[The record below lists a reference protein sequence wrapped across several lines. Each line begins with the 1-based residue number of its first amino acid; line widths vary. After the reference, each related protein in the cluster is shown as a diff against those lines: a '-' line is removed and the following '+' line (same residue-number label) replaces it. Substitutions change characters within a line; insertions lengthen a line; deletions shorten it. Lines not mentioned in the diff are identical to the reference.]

1 MSISSVGAYGANPAS
16 AALSFKV
23 GMPGQKQPGHRVE
36 GLADRGRIF
45 REFGVQVLDSDVRF
59 SRAELLVIEKV
70 LNDLKKKKKK
80 HLIGVREIVKNKS
93 VRVRLLKNALIHAG
107 GAYVA
112 EQKRIYLFDDLPSE
126 EIPEVLI
133 HEIGH
138 AVNHFNVSFARFMEF
153 IQDTGWSMTEMRKVF
168 FNDNRLYQFGVKPV
182 DVPKEKWDTV
192 WDRFSLNSLSK
203 EQDVF
208 GEILI
213 DLPRKTD
220 APWDKNPLEK
230 FAWSYEWFYNKNKA
244 FKKIAEKAYQE
255 KGDPSLIKAYEFMRN
270 EVFGDQ

>member
-1 MSISSVGAYGANPAS
+1 MSISAIGPYSTGAPS

-23 GMPGQKQPGHRVE
+23 GMPGQKQPTHTVE
-36 GLADRGRIF
+36 GMSDRGRIYKDH
-45 REFGVQVLDSDVRF
+45 GVKVLDSDVRF

-70 LNDLKKKKKK
+70 LNDLKKKKKQQ
-80 HLIGVREIVKNKS
+80 HLLGVKEIVKNKS
-93 VRVRLLKNALIHAG
+93 VRVRLLKNALVHAG

-112 EQKRIYLFDDLPSE
+112 EQKRVYLFDDLSPE

-138 AVNHFNVSFARFMEF
+138 AVNHFNLSFARFMEF
-153 IQDTGWSMTEMRKVF
+153 IQDTGWNMTEMRRVF
-168 FNDNRLYQFGVKPV
+168 FNDNKLYQFGIKPV
-182 DVPKEKWDTV
+182 EVPKEKWDSV

-213 DLPRKTD
+213 ELPKKSE

-244 FKKIAEKAYQE
+244 FKKIAEKAYRE
-255 KGDPSLIKAYEFMRN
+255 KGDPSLKKAYEFMQN
-270 EVFGDQ
+270 EVFEE

>member
-1 MSISSVGAYGANPAS
+1 MAISPIGSYSANAPS

-23 GMPGQKQPGHRVE
+23 GMPGHKQPTHTVE
-36 GLADRGRIF
+36 GMADRGRIF
-45 REFGVQVLDSDVRF
+45 KDYGIKVLDSDVRF

-70 LNDLKKKKKK
+70 LNDLKKKKKR

-112 EQKRIYLFDDLPSE
+112 EQKRVYLFDDLSPE

-138 AVNHFNVSFARFMEF
+138 AVNHFNVSFSRFMDF
-153 IQDTGWSMTEMRKVF
+153 IQDTGWNMTEMRRVF
-168 FNDNRLYQFGVKPV
+168 FNDNKLYQFGIKPV
-182 DVPKEKWDTV
+182 DVPKEQWGTV

-213 DLPRKTD
+213 EL
-220 APWDKNPLEK
+220 PLEK
-230 FAWSYEWFYNKNKA
+230 FAWFYEWFYNKNKA

-255 KGDPSLIKAYEFMRN
+255 KGDPSLIKAYEFMKN
-270 EVFGDQ
+270 EVFEE